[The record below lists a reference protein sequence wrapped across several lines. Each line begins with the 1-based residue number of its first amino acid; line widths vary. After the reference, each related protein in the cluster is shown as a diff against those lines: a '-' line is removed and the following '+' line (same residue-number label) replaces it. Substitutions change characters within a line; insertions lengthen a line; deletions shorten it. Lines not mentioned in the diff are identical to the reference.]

1 MAMVADATGPTNTH
15 NARFGLFTGHEEEVA
30 VVIGITQV
38 KEYHE
43 ESSGLKI

>member
-1 MAMVADATGPTNTH
+1 MQQDAQTSDTH

-30 VVIGITQV
+30 VVIGIRQV